1 MPVPKFGWVALALVA
16 VLSAVGW
23 ASSRD
28 SQSGNAPAASET
40 GNTEQKTAD
49 ANKPSKGEVSI
60 KR

>member
-1 MPVPKFGWVALALVA
+1 MPVPKFGWVALLLVA

-23 ASSRD
+23 AQSRD
-28 SQSGNAPAASET
+28 SQNGNAASET

>member
-1 MPVPKFGWVALALVA
+1 
-16 VLSAVGW
+16 VLSAGGW
-23 ASSRD
+23 ARARD